1 MSKPG
6 SFKLLRNAGSDRS
19 RRIREEGFQALLADS
34 LRFGEK
40 LPSGSATQSSSS
52 ESSASASTS
61 AFRSQLLLRSRTG
74 DGWPEAGSKKTI
86 SSVDTRRS
94 LSEGGG
100 RLSSGG
106 PPAVDAVPYGEEAV
120 GPRLG
125 GSLTT
130 SAFVAFVDIVDIEDT
145 EAVPMMSGVV
155 DGFPDEAKGAFPAD
169 HSSEQQQQGRLHRL
183 R

>member
-1 MSKPG
+1 MLTRMSKAG
-6 SFKLLRNAGSDRS
+6 SFRLLRNTGSDRS
-19 RRIREEGFQALLADS
+19 RRREAGFQALLADS

-52 ESSASASTS
+52 ESSVSASTS
-61 AFRSQLLLRSRTG
+61 ALLRSRTG

-106 PPAVDAVPYGEEAV
+106 PPAVDAVPYGEAHV
-120 GPRLG
+120 GPQLG
-125 GSLTT
+125 GSLTR
-130 SAFVAFVDIVDIEDT
+130 SASVAFVDIVDIDDI
-145 EAVPMMSGVV
+145 VC
-155 DGFPDEAKGAFPAD
+155 
-169 HSSEQQQQGRLHRL
+169 R
-183 R
+183 